1 MYCSNC
7 GADSQ
12 SGNAYCKRCGEWPSD
27 IKGRRGIAFGG
38 ETPQQNLFTG
48 LFMSALSTEALDRGV
63 GRILL
68 DNMSLTQMRKAVAI
82 NDGRAKLEASGNVT
96 LENVREIAETGVDLI
111 SVGALTHS
119 ASAADLSMSIS
130 CE

>member
-1 MYCSNC
+1 MEIEVE
-7 GADSQ
+7 A
-12 SGNAYCKRCGEWPSD
+12 KT
-27 IKGRRGIAFGG
+27 IK
-38 ETPQQNLFTG
+38 EVQ
-48 LFMSALSTEALDRGV
+48 EALDRGV

-68 DNMSLTQMRKAVAI
+68 DNMSLTQMREAVAI

-119 ASAADLSMSIS
+119 ARAVDLSMRI
-130 CE
+130 EAG